1 MKTASAKQGAAGR
14 RPAVSQRAVLLL
26 ALGRQVNTLTAALSY
41 YAACVQPPVY
51 FDRVVITKTA
61 QGSAT
66 LQRLRQRRELARWA
80 SLYRRRA
87 PRLFINHIRDGAAT
101 ITDVATSHTLELAQ
115 RAVFRAFRDCKQR
128 GERVYVCLAGGRK
141 LLSLL
146 QVQAAMQYGD
156 HDVVFQLVLP
166 RELEDGDCR
175 ILTPDEACVQLTAV
189 TIPYVRLNGM
199 LTGEGR
205 PVSADFSGAVAASR
219 TLHDLG
225 QAATGSTI
233 ELDLHRRVALLDGR
247 ILPLTPKELT
257 LYLLFARQARRAK
270 RERLLLVR
278 DIIAHS
284 DLVALGRQLFPL
296 KRFVFNAALV
306 REHISRINRKIAL
319 LTGSRQAAARVVSTG
334 THGSRCYGLTLPA
347 RQIILSGLENR

>member
-1 MKTASAKQGAAGR
+1 MKTDSAKQGAAGR
-14 RPAVSQRAVLLL
+14 RPVVSQRAVLLL

-41 YAACVQPPVY
+41 YAACVQPPVQ

-61 QGSAT
+61 QGHGT

-80 SLYRRRA
+80 RLYGCRV
-87 PRLFINHIRDGAAT
+87 PRLVINQIRDGAASV
-101 ITDVATSHTLELAQ
+101 TDVDTPHTLELAQ
-115 RAVFRAFRDCKQR
+115 RAVFRVFRDCKQR

-166 RELEDGDCR
+166 RELEDGECR
-175 ILTPDEACVQLTAV
+175 ILTPAEACVHLAAV
-189 TIPYVRLNGM
+189 TIPYVRLNGL
-199 LTGEGR
+199 LTGEGK
-205 PVSADFSGAVAASR
+205 PVHGDFNRAVEASR
-219 TLHDLG
+219 TLHHLG
-225 QAATGSTI
+225 QAATGNTL

-257 LYLLFARQARRAK
+257 LYLLFARQARQAK
-270 RERLLLVR
+270 HARLLLVR
-278 DIIAHS
+278 DIIAHP
-284 DLVALGRQLFPL
+284 DLALLGRQLFPL

-334 THGSRCYGLTLPA
+334 THGSRCYGLALPV
-347 RQIILSGLENR
+347 RQIRLRGLERR